1 MISNNIEYKEVGKKI
16 KGLITMFEDM
26 NNGMT
31 PNQVKALAYMMTI
44 VYGSTQQKAADFF
57 NVTQSTISSWVK
69 EAEYLIQINK
79 LTKELQFAEQ
89 QIQQLLPP
97 R

>member
-1 MISNNIEYKEVGKKI
+1 
-16 KGLITMFEDM
+16 
-26 NNGMT
+26 MT
-31 PNQVKALAYMMTI
+31 TNQVKALAYMMTKT
-44 VYGSTQQKAADFF
+44 YGATQQKAADFF
-57 NVTQSTISSWVK
+57 GVTQSTISSWVK

-89 QIQQLLPP
+89 QIKQLFPP